1 MALQRLSFFLMSQ
14 KGLQVLKGVYSQFG
28 NNVFEFVV
36 SSRDMAI
43 EKDFYEEIMSFCLD
57 VQIPFFERKDSPEVI
72 SAYTIAISWRWLISA
87 QGGLIVLHDSL
98 LPRYRGFAPLV
109 NSLKNGE
116 PEIGV
121 TALVA
126 SEEYDK
132 GEILGNKK
140 VEVRYPLKI
149 SEAIDIVAP
158 LYQLLVNELLEQL
171 FSTGNLLSRP
181 QIEEDATYSLWLDEG
196 DYKIDWDNDSE
207 FIARFVDAVGFPY
220 NGATTEMEQETI
232 KILAG
237 KVVPDVIIENRTSG
251 KVIFMDNGRP
261 VVVCGRGLYKIEEAV
276 NSAGQ
281 SILPL
286 KKFRVKFK

>member
-220 NGATTEMEQETI
+220 NGATTEMERETI